1 MSDTHLFFLRNAG
14 MYTFWALQ
22 IPCLVIFIT
31 LIASVQQPSSSGT
44 GGSSASS
51 LTPCEHHEVDWAEAL
66 VVCKCAMC
74 VWVALCFG
82 VQALVNSAGSMRRV
96 SRDWDAQSQRQQRG
110 GSQRRARGG
119 GRQLQQHEHEE
130 EAAEG
135 EDDVVVDTV
144 YSWLRDS
151 SSALLSAGRA
161 GQSTTGAGGEALL
174 RGSE

>member
-1 MSDTHLFFLRNAG
+1 
-14 MYTFWALQ
+14 
-22 IPCLVIFIT
+22 
-31 LIASVQQPSSSGT
+31 
-44 GGSSASS
+44 
-51 LTPCEHHEVDWAEAL
+51 
-66 VVCKCAMC
+66 
-74 VWVALCFG
+74 
-82 VQALVNSAGSMRRV
+82 MRRV

-119 GRQLQQHEHEE
+119 ERQLQQHEHEE